1 MNENTYGL
9 KKVDVFNDIVSR
21 LEDTKKA
28 RVSDDVVNG
37 MKNYYDNKPDYR
49 NRVSM
54 LAENLKGVK
63 PIDSEVNNVLYLSN
77 YVEKGIAIKTSIISF
92 KQIWVEYRLIFNE
105 NLYKEENEIK
115 ESTPEFNIPTEPID
129 NNQNIEQTNFEL
141 PSYNMEEPIQ
151 NNSFQLPKFEP
162 QEFNPTTNM
171 NLDFPKTNF
180 NDLNLGL
187 NNNIDDISMK
197 LEDNYNRLYNKVA
210 GISSYVE
217 NYNQRKMELDRQ
229 IAALEERKTAL
240 SNELRQLENAKLEFS
255 RYKEQEENKLKNMK
269 NDVNNKVLS
278 LQTLIDNLDNILGN
292 IN

>member
-115 ESTPEFNIPTEPID
+115 ESTPEFNISTEPID